1 MRTRGGGGGVSE
13 LCSGRV
19 GFLCKRWTKKLF
31 PLPFAFPSFLSL
43 SLWLFAGCSPLLN
56 MAVSLPVTSDPS
68 FSAQTPSL
76 CPVQARPPSL
86 SSVPDSAT
94 HPSRSPFLL
103 WLCFSLFFFSPLQ
116 CRLTFASRCADLRR
130 PAATGTENGPDL
142 CSTKSGCCWARRA

>member
-1 MRTRGGGGGVSE
+1 M
-13 LCSGRV
+13 CSGRV

-103 WLCFSLFFFSPLQ
+103 WLCFSLFFFP
-116 CRLTFASRCADLRR
+116 RCSVVLHLRPAVQTLGGPLRR
-130 PAATGTENGPDL
+130 GQKMVLTCAQPRVGVVGPAGLNAPTI
-142 CSTKSGCCWARRA
+142 CKA